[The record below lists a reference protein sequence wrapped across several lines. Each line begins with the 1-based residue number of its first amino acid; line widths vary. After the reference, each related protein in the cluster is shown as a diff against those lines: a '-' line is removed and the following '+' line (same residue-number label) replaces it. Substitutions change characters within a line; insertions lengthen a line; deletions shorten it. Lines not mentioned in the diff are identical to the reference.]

1 MYTPELK
8 IKRFLDSLAYILLL
22 GNTDGIETNYRR
34 VMHAKREIPATSCP
48 SEIDNLLYGSGGSC
62 GPYEEEELSAFRD
75 MLDRLDERATSYES
89 KKVVRKKTPSL
100 FHKKIK
106 KGIAGGTWYRVDT
119 EGKFWIGNNQ
129 YIIDDQ
135 AVQYQPI
142 STDYGDYYAMD
153 KILYV
158 NGRFYDMNYD
168 EVNVRAIGGIV
179 PYDMFGAEN

>member
-1 MYTPELK
+1 MK

-48 SEIDNLLYGSGGSC
+48 SEIDNLLYGSGRNSS
-62 GPYEEEELSAFRD
+62 YEAEEMAAFRD
-75 MLDRLDERATSYES
+75 MLDRLDEKASSYEP
-89 KKVVRKKTPSL
+89 KKIVRKKTPSL
-100 FHKKIK
+100 FHKKLK
-106 KGIAGGTWYRVDT
+106 KGIVDGTWYRVDT
-119 EGKFWIGNNQ
+119 DGRFWIGNNQ

-153 KILYV
+153 KILYA